1 MHMQIVP
8 NSDGAVKDETM
19 APDKHVDA
27 RMARIELAVQR
38 VQLFIVA
45 VTGAAALIWCLN
57 FAEQLFPESD
67 AVLWFY
73 GARGLAI
80 VLGIGIAY
88 AVAKLVGYPLQVLKR
103 A

>member
-1 MHMQIVP
+1 
-8 NSDGAVKDETM
+8 VKDGTM
-19 APDKHVDA
+19 VPDKHVDA

-45 VTGAAALIWCLN
+45 VTGAAALIWLLD
-57 FAEQLFPESD
+57 FAERLFPEPD
-67 AVLWFY
+67 AMLWFY

-88 AVAKLVGYPLQVLKR
+88 VVAKLVGYPLQVLKR